1 MTYFKAL
8 RQFTEKNPG
17 YIPALICM
25 LVAGFCLAFTVIMFG
40 VIVYNGGFGGG

>member
-1 MTYFKAL
+1 MTFFREL

-17 YIPALICM
+17 YIPALISIVV
-25 LVAGFCLAFTVIMFG
+25 LGLGLAFTVIMFG